1 MTTADRLRLAG
12 VQSLAQLI
20 RDVRDFPKKGIV
32 FKDITPVLR
41 DASALALAV
50 EFLAQPWRGE
60 HVDLVA
66 GVESRGFILG
76 AAVAQTLSAG
86 FVPIRKPGKLPWKKR
101 SATYQLEYG
110 TDTVEIHEDAVTP
123 GERVLMVDDLLA
135 TGGTMAASCEL
146 VESLGGQIIGVAFLV
161 ELAFLAGRKK
171 LTKHSIHSLIG
182 FDQ

>member
-1 MTTADRLRLAG
+1 MTTTDQLRLAD
-12 VQSLAQLI
+12 VRSLAQLI

-101 SATYQLEYG
+101 SAEYQLEYG
-110 TDTVEIHEDAVTP
+110 SDAVEIHEDAVTS

-146 VESLGGQIIGVAFLV
+146 VESLGGKIVGVAFLV
-161 ELAFLAGRKK
+161 ELGFLAGRKK
-171 LTKHSIHSLIG
+171 LTKHPIHSLIA
-182 FDQ
+182 FDA